1 MSGIKNIKKK
11 LKGFQVRPPN
21 AEVIKKVLLHIPYV
35 VVFYVVNKCT
45 WLYQYCRGSTVVDRL
60 MVLLMNYPL
69 AFKKLLPSIQPK
81 SLAAGTI
88 AAVSV
93 WAVVYFKGK
102 NGKKFRKGEEYGSA
116 RWGNEKDIAPFIDPV
131 FENNI
136 LLTQTERLTMN
147 SRPKKP
153 KYARN
158 KNVIVIGGS
167 GSGKTRFYVKPQLM
181 QMPDNV
187 SFVVTDPKGT
197 IIVEC
202 GKMLA
207 RGTPKKDKNGKIL
220 RDKNGR
226 VVMAPYKIK
235 VLNTINFAKSMHYN
249 PFHYIRSEKDILKLV
264 NTIMVNTKGEGEK
277 SSEDFWTKAERLLY
291 CALIGYIYYEAPEEE
306 QNFSTLLEFINASE
320 TREEDEEFKNAVD
333 LIFEELERDEPN
345 HFAVRQYK
353 KYKLA
358 AGVVCSKRL
367 LNQAVGK
374 SLRTHN
380 LKPKKGAQVMRK
392 NEKITALYERLSR
405 DDFGKDDDQ
414 QRESNS
420 ISNQKAM
427 LEEFAARQGFT
438 NLVHFTDDGI
448 SGTCF
453 DRPGFLAMMKEV
465 EAGNVEYL
473 CIKDMSR
480 MGRDY
485 LKVGQIMEILRQ
497 RGVRLIAINDGVDSA
512 RGDDDFTPFRN
523 IMNEYYARDTSRKI
537 RSTFQSKGKSGK
549 HLTGTVIYGYLWN
562 EARDQWLVDPEAA
575 DVVKRIF
582 AMTIEGYGP
591 YQIASKLKEEKV
603 LIPSAYLAQH
613 GEGVNKNKTFKDVY
627 GWGSSTICNILEK
640 REYLG
645 HTINF
650 KTRKHFKDKKSHYVP
665 EDEWT
670 IFENTHEAI
679 IDQQTFDL
687 VQKIRGNVRRYP
699 DGWGEAAPLTGL
711 LYCADCG
718 GKMYVHRTNNG
729 KRISQYTC
737 SQYSKVP
744 VGKLCT
750 TQHRINEDVVLSLV
764 SEMLKAIAEYAK
776 HDRAEF
782 VRVVQEAQSSQ
793 QTAEVRKQRTRLA
806 TAKQRVSELEVLLC
820 KIYEDNILGKLSDS
834 RYATLDAQYEKEQS
848 ELTAEI
854 SVLEKA
860 VKSYEKHEKDADRF
874 IALIDKYENFDKL
887 TIAMLNEFIEKILV
901 HERDRK
907 GSIQTTQEVEIY
919 FNFVGRFVPPAFG
932 EVELTPEELEEI
944 RKREERKDRL
954 HQNYLKRKASGAQ
967 KRYED
972 KIKGR
977 KKAEIE
983 AKKAAIR
990 AEDIAKGVF
999 VPVSSL
1005 PQREPMK
1012 GVQTA

>member
-1 MSGIKNIKKK
+1 MKKTLDIKKLILLNMPYILLGLFATNFGEAWRMAVGADASAK
-11 LKGFQVRPPN
+11 MLSFFSTLPVALASWWPSLHPLDLLVGLCCGGGLRLAVYLKSKN
-21 AEVIKKVLLHIPYV
+21 AKKYRH
-35 VVFYVVNKCT
+35 
-45 WLYQYCRGSTVVDRL
+45 G
-60 MVLLMNYPL
+60 M
-69 AFKKLLPSIQPK
+69 
-81 SLAAGTI
+81 
-88 AAVSV
+88 
-93 WAVVYFKGK
+93 
-102 NGKKFRKGEEYGSA
+102 EYGSA
-116 RWGNEKDIAPFIDPV
+116 RWGTHEDIAPYIDPV
-131 FENNI
+131 FQNNVI
-136 LLTQTERLTMN
+136 LTKTESLTMN
-147 SRPKKP
+147 SRPKDP
-153 KYARN
+153 KTARN
-158 KNVIVIGGS
+158 KNVLVIGGS
-167 GSGKTRFYVKPQLM
+167 GSGKTRFWLKPNLM
-181 QMPDNV
+181 QMH
-187 SFVVTDPKGT
+187 SSYVVTDPKGT
-197 IIVEC
+197 ILVEC
-202 GKMLA
+202 GKMLQ
-207 RGTPKKDKNGKIL
+207 RGAPKPGKDGKPMKDKHGKVIYE
-220 RDKNGR
+220 
-226 VVMAPYKIK
+226 PYRIK
-235 VLNTINFAKSMHYN
+235 VLNTINFKKSMHYN
-249 PFHYIRSEKDILKLV
+249 PFAYIHSEKDILKLV
-264 NTIMVNTKGEGEK
+264 TTLIANTKGEGK
-277 SSEDFWTKAERLLY
+277 AGDDFWVKAETLLY
-291 CALIGYIYYEAPEEE
+291 CALIGYIHYEAPVEE
-306 QNFSTLLEFINASE
+306 QNFSTLIEFINAME
-320 TREEDEEFKNAVD
+320 VREDDEEFKNPVD
-333 LIFEELERDEPN
+333 LMFDALEAEKPN

-438 NLVHFTDDGI
+438 NIVHFTDDGI

-582 AMTIEGYGP
+582 AMTIDGYGP
-591 YQIASKLKEEKV
+591 YQIASRLKEEKV

-670 IFENTHEAI
+670 IFENTHEPI

-744 VGKLCT
+744 VGKLCK

-793 QTAEVRKQRTRLA
+793 QTAEVKKQRIRLA

-854 SVLEKA
+854 SALEKA

-972 KIKGR
+972 KIKER

-1012 GVQTA
+1012 GVQSA

>member
-1 MSGIKNIKKK
+1 MKKTLDIKKLILLNMPYILLGLFATNFGEAWRMAQGADASEK
-11 LKGFQVRPPN
+11 FLSLIAVLPGALQSFWPSLHPLDLLVGLCCGVGLRLAVYLKSKN
-21 AEVIKKVLLHIPYV
+21 AKKYRHGL
-35 VVFYVVNKCT
+35 
-45 WLYQYCRGSTVVDRL
+45 
-60 MVLLMNYPL
+60 
-69 AFKKLLPSIQPK
+69 
-81 SLAAGTI
+81 
-88 AAVSV
+88 
-93 WAVVYFKGK
+93 
-102 NGKKFRKGEEYGSA
+102 EYGSA
-116 RWGNEKDIAPFIDPV
+116 RWGTREDIAPYVDPV
-131 FENNI
+131 FQNNVI
-136 LLTQTERLTMN
+136 LTKTESLTMN
-147 SRPKKP
+147 SRPKDP
-153 KYARN
+153 KTARN
-158 KNVIVIGGS
+158 KNVLVIGGS
-167 GSGKTRFYVKPQLM
+167 GSGKTRFWLKPNLM
-181 QMPDNV
+181 QMH
-187 SFVVTDPKGT
+187 SSYVVTDPKGT
-197 IIVEC
+197 ILVEC
-202 GKMLA
+202 GKMLQ
-207 RGTPKKDKNGKIL
+207 RGAPKLGKDGKPMKDKHGKVIYE
-220 RDKNGR
+220 
-226 VVMAPYKIK
+226 PYRIK
-235 VLNTINFAKSMHYN
+235 VLNTINFKKSMHYN
-249 PFHYIRSEKDILKLV
+249 PFAYIHSEKDILKLV
-264 NTIMVNTKGEGEK
+264 TTLIANTKGEGK
-277 SSEDFWTKAERLLY
+277 AGDDFWVKAETLLY
-291 CALIGYIYYEAPEEE
+291 CALIGYIHYEAPVEE
-306 QNFSTLLEFINASE
+306 QNFSTLIEFINAME
-320 TREEDEEFKNAVD
+320 VREDDEEFKNPVD
-333 LIFEELERDEPN
+333 LMFDALEAEKPN

-438 NLVHFTDDGI
+438 NIVHFTDDGI

-582 AMTIEGYGP
+582 AMTIDGYGP

-793 QTAEVRKQRTRLA
+793 QTAEVKKQRTRLA

>member
-1 MSGIKNIKKK
+1 MNKPDVKK
-11 LKGFQVRPPN
+11 L
-21 AEVIKKVLLHIPYV
+21 ILLNLPYV
-35 VVFYVVNKCT
+35 FAFYFADK
-45 WLYQYCRGSTVVDRL
+45 
-60 MVLLMNYPL
+60 
-69 AFKKLLPSIQPK
+69 
-81 SLAAGTI
+81 I
-88 AAVSV
+88 AAVFRLAPGTAFINRLTNGF
-93 WAVVYFKGK
+93 AVFGTAFANPLPSFHPVDLLIGVLAGALLKLAVYVKGK
-102 NGKKFRKGEEYGSA
+102 NRKKLRQGEEYGSA
-116 RWGNEKDIAPFIDPV
+116 RWGKSEDIKPYMDPE
-131 FENNI
+131 FSNNVI
-136 LLTQTERLTMN
+136 LTQTEFLTMN
-147 SRPKKP
+147 SRPKQP

-158 KNVIVIGGS
+158 KNILVIGGS
-167 GSGKTRFYVKPQLM
+167 GSGKTRFFVKPNLM
-181 QMPDNV
+181 QMH
-187 SFVVTDPKGT
+187 SSYVVTDPKGT
-197 IIVEC
+197 VLVEC
-202 GKMLA
+202 GKMLEK
-207 RGTPKKDKNGKIL
+207 GGY
-220 RDKNGR
+220 
-226 VVMAPYKIK
+226 VIK
-235 VLNTINFAKSMHYN
+235 SLNTINFRKSMHYN
-249 PFHYIRSEKDILKLV
+249 PFAYIRSEKDILKLV
-264 NTIMVNTKGEGEK
+264 NTIIVNTKGDGDK
-277 SSEDFWTKAERLLY
+277 SGEDFWVKAEKLY
-291 CALIGYIYYEAPEEE
+291 YTALIGYIWYEAPDHEK
-306 QNFSTLLEFINASE
+306 NFTTLLEMINASE
-320 TREEDEEFKNAVD
+320 AREDDETFKNPVD
-333 LIFEELERDEPN
+333 VMFDELEARDPD
-345 HFAVRQYK
+345 HFAVKQYR

-438 NLVHFTDDGI
+438 NIVHFTDDGI

-575 DVVKRIF
+575 EVVKRIF
-582 AMTIEGYGP
+582 AMTIDGYGP

-603 LIPSAYLAQH
+603 LIPSAYLARH

-670 IFENTHEAI
+670 IFENTHEPI

-793 QTAEVRKQRTRLA
+793 QTAEVKKQRTRLA

-848 ELTAEI
+848 ELTVEI
-854 SVLEKA
+854 SDLEKA
-860 VKSYEKHEKDADRF
+860 IKSYEKHEKDADRF

-972 KIKGR
+972 KIKER

>member
-1 MSGIKNIKKK
+1 MKKTLDIKKLILLNMPYILLGLFATNFGEAWRMAQGTDASEK
-11 LKGFQVRPPN
+11 FLSLVAVLPGALQSFWPSLHPLDLLVGLCCGVGLRLAVYLKSKN
-21 AEVIKKVLLHIPYV
+21 AKKYRHGL
-35 VVFYVVNKCT
+35 
-45 WLYQYCRGSTVVDRL
+45 
-60 MVLLMNYPL
+60 
-69 AFKKLLPSIQPK
+69 
-81 SLAAGTI
+81 
-88 AAVSV
+88 
-93 WAVVYFKGK
+93 
-102 NGKKFRKGEEYGSA
+102 EYGSA
-116 RWGNEKDIAPFIDPV
+116 RWGTREDIASYVDPV
-131 FENNI
+131 FQNNVI
-136 LLTQTERLTMN
+136 LTKTESLTMN
-147 SRPKKP
+147 SRPKDP
-153 KYARN
+153 KTARN
-158 KNVIVIGGS
+158 KNVLVIGGS
-167 GSGKTRFYVKPQLM
+167 GSGKTRFWLKPNLM
-181 QMPDNV
+181 QMH
-187 SFVVTDPKGT
+187 SSYVVTDPKGT
-197 IIVEC
+197 ILVEC
-202 GKMLA
+202 GKMLQ
-207 RGTPKKDKNGKIL
+207 RGAPKLGKDGKPMKDKHGKVIYE
-220 RDKNGR
+220 
-226 VVMAPYKIK
+226 PYRIK
-235 VLNTINFAKSMHYN
+235 VLNTINFKKSMHYN
-249 PFHYIRSEKDILKLV
+249 PFAYIHSEKDILKLV
-264 NTIMVNTKGEGEK
+264 TTLIANTKGEGK
-277 SSEDFWTKAERLLY
+277 AGDDFWVKAETLLY
-291 CALIGYIYYEAPEEE
+291 CALIGYIHYEAPVEE
-306 QNFSTLLEFINASE
+306 QNFSTLIEFINAME
-320 TREEDEEFKNAVD
+320 VREDDEEFKNPVD
-333 LIFEELERDEPN
+333 LMFDALESEKPN

-438 NLVHFTDDGI
+438 NIVHFTDDGI

-575 DVVKRIF
+575 EVVKRIF
-582 AMTIEGYGP
+582 AMTIDGYGP
-591 YQIASKLKEEKV
+591 YQIASRLKEEKI

-793 QTAEVRKQRTRLA
+793 QTTEVRKQRTRLA

-854 SVLEKA
+854 STLEKA
-860 VKSYEKHEKDADRF
+860 IKSYEKHEKDADRF
-874 IALIDKYENFDKL
+874 IALIDKYEHFDNL

-972 KIKGR
+972 KIKER

-983 AKKAAIR
+983 AKKTAIR

-1005 PQREPMK
+1005 PQREPQK
-1012 GVQTA
+1012 GAQIA